1 VVQTTGSNQ
10 TGRVA
15 GAGAGK
21 TGSTLIVIGPIR
33 GSWAWEKQSR
43 EGNGNGA
50 WPSSK
55 HPAKTPREKKK
66 KKGKKE
72 KDKKR
77 QESSAQLV
85 HCHLVPLAYRRSIV
99 SRGRYH

>member
-33 GSWAWEKQSR
+33 GGWAWEKQSR

-66 KKGKKE
+66 KKRKE
-72 KDKKR
+72 RKR
-77 QESSAQLV
+77 QTTSGVKCATGSLPPGALG
-85 HCHLVPLAYRRSIV
+85 L
-99 SRGRYH
+99 